1 MRQRAGASSTD
12 ATTMAAVPVVGTERV
27 SVVIPAKNESE
38 NLSWLLP
45 RLPSYIHEV
54 VLVDGHSTDGTVEIA
69 RRLRPDIKIVTD
81 GGRGKGDALRTGFAA
96 ATGDYIVM
104 IDADGSM
111 DPAEIDRY
119 VAGLTDGC
127 DLVKGSRFKS
137 GGGTTDMTPIRR
149 AGNRALLGTVNLL
162 YGQAFTDL
170 CYGFCAFR
178 REALLRL
185 GLKTE
190 GFEIETEIVVRSVK
204 AGLRIREVPTWE
216 AERRSGQ
223 SNLNAW
229 RDGKRVLKTLL
240 RERFTVDSRPPAN
253 DAALVLESAVPSPAM
268 PMVTLVDAAEL
279 A

>member
-1 MRQRAGASSTD
+1 MAQGAGALSTD
-12 ATTMAAVPVVGTERV
+12 AMAVPVIGTERV

-45 RLPSYIHEV
+45 RLPSYIDEV
-54 VLVDGHSTDGTVEIA
+54 VLVDGHSTDGTVEVA

-127 DLVKGSRFKS
+127 DLVKGSRFKP

-162 YGQAFTDL
+162 YGQVFTDL
-170 CYGFCAFR
+170 CYGYCAFR
-178 REALLRL
+178 REALQRL
-185 GLKTE
+185 GLKTD

-204 AGLRIREVPTWE
+204 AGLRIGEVPTWE
-216 AERRSGQ
+216 AERRSGE

-240 RERFTVDSRPPAN
+240 RERFTVDSRTPAN
-253 DAALVLESAVPSPAM
+253 DAAMLLEPAVPSPAM
-268 PMVTLVDAAEL
+268 PMVTLVDSAEL